1 MSGIYGSSAED
12 RYYEKL
18 LDDFTDRYEFTE
30 DFDCDKDNSNN
41 TLNEEEETI

>member
-18 LDDFTDRYEFTE
+18 LDDFTDREYP
-30 DFDCDKDNSNN
+30 
-41 TLNEEEETI
+41 EEEEDEDWDEEDDKVLSY